1 MTPRPRFAL
10 RRPTGAEPEDVVTL
24 SRELIAQNHIE
35 IGRADGKA
43 AVLLATG
50 GSLLGLLLVRRPP
63 GTFWP
68 QPLWWTAT
76 VTTTVAVLLLLVALL
91 PRHGPRITR
100 ESSRILAYY
109 EDVVRAEKRAELS
122 SGLLLS
128 SSDPHPRLFRAL
140 TGTSRIA
147 RIKNRCVHGAVLML
161 LPAVTVV
168 SAALLSG
175 A

>member
-1 MTPRPRFAL
+1 MTPRLPFVH
-10 RRPTGAEPEDVVTL
+10 RRPREVEPENVVAL

-43 AVLLATG
+43 AVLLAAG
-50 GSLLGLLLVRRPP
+50 GSLLGLLLIRRPS

-68 QPLWWTAT
+68 HLLWWTA
-76 VTTTVAVLLLLVALL
+76 VVSTTAALMFLLAALL
-91 PRHGPRITR
+91 PRRGPRLR

-109 EDVVRAEKRAELS
+109 DDVVRAERRAELS

-140 TGTSRIA
+140 TVTSRIA
-147 RIKNRCVHGAVLML
+147 RAKNRCVHGAVLML
-161 LPAVTVV
+161 LPAVTAV

>member
-1 MTPRPRFAL
+1 MIPRLTFA
-10 RRPTGAEPEDVVTL
+10 RHRPHGAEPEDVVTL

-50 GSLLGLLLVRRPP
+50 GSLLGLLLIRRPP

-68 QPLWWTAT
+68 HPLWWTAT
-76 VTTTVAVLLLLVALL
+76 VTTTVALLLLLAALL
-91 PRHGPRITR
+91 PRHGPRIR

-109 EDVVRAEKRAELS
+109 DDVVRAEKRTELS
-122 SGLLLS
+122 SGLLLG
-128 SSDPHPRLFRAL
+128 SSDPQPHLFRAL

-147 RIKNRCVHGAVLML
+147 RTKNRCVHAAILML
-161 LPAVTVV
+161 LPAVTAVC
-168 SAALLSG
+168 AALLSR

>member
-1 MTPRPRFAL
+1 MIPRLPFVRRQPRDV
-10 RRPTGAEPEDVVTL
+10 EPENVVAL
-24 SRELIAQNHIE
+24 ARELIAQNHVE

-43 AVLLATG
+43 AVLLTAG
-50 GSLLGLLLVRRPP
+50 GSMLGLLLIRRPS

-68 QPLWWTAT
+68 HPLWWTAV
-76 VTTTVAVLLLLVALL
+76 VTTTVALLFTLAALL
-91 PRHGPRITR
+91 PRHGPRLR
-100 ESSRILAYY
+100 ESSRALAYY
-109 EDVVRAEKRAELS
+109 DDVVRAERRAELS

-140 TGTSRIA
+140 TVTSLIA
-147 RIKNRCVHGAVLML
+147 RTKNRCVHGAVLML
-161 LPAVTVV
+161 LPAVTTV